1 MGVQH
6 PHSRDLASAACL
18 DLLPLDRS
26 SFGQRA
32 TLVGALGCVM
42 SGREF
47 ETDLLS
53 AFALTIGSALG
64 VGLPL
69 TILIIWVCS

>member
-1 MGVQH
+1 VQH
-6 PHSRDLASAACL
+6 PFVGISRVPPVSIITLFLIVHPLGNEQRSWG
-18 DLLPLDRS
+18 LLE
-26 SFGQRA
+26 
-32 TLVGALGCVM
+32 CVM